1 MHTFLIKTSLLSLS
15 LITVATSVWAEDA
28 AKVENHAAESREPT
42 PQNTGASST
51 PSQELASHQPQ
62 VAGEEALPDR
72 KFAAFPVPITD
83 DALGV
88 GLGVNAM
95 YLHDRAEGATNP
107 STSMFYGQYTDSG
120 SGMAIVGHE
129 HVFAHDAWRAG
140 FWAGHF
146 SLNLKYTGRV
156 GMQLPKAAK
165 YSSYSNFVYGE
176 VRKQIIDDL
185 YFGVQG
191 LWSGGNA
198 DLKEKATAEEKRE
211 FERQMSGNNS
221 AVGFLM
227 TYDSRDNMM
236 GASQGLNVDLSTLHY
251 SKDSRTGKRF
261 DRLDAEISQYFPV
274 GEDVFA
280 YRVIGKEMLGDT
292 PEYEFVTPDLRGA
305 DWNKYRGSAMYQAE
319 VEYRRKFSTLWSGV
333 AFAGVAMVKN
343 EYKGASYSVKSD
355 VIPSAGVGVRYLLN
369 AKERFSIGADV
380 AVSKMGNTSFYI
392 RFGEAF

>member
-1 MHTFLIKTSLLSLS
+1 MEGE
-15 LITVATSVWAEDA
+15 V
-28 AKVENHAAESREPT
+28 
-42 PQNTGASST
+42 ST
-51 PSQELASHQPQ
+51 
-62 VAGEEALPDR
+62 LPDR

-107 STSMFYGQYTDSG
+107 STSMFYGQYTDSD

-129 HVFAHDAWRAG
+129 HVFAYDAWRAG
-140 FWAGHF
+140 FYAGHF

-156 GMQLPKAAK
+156 GMQLPKAVQ
-165 YSSYSNFVYGE
+165 YSTYSNFVYGE

-191 LWSGGNA
+191 LWSGGDASLNENTDPA
-198 DLKEKATAEEKRE
+198 IKKA
-211 FERQMSGNNS
+211 FEQEMSGSNH
-221 AVGFLM
+221 ALGFLM

-236 GASQGLNVDLSTLHY
+236 GATNGLNVDLSTLHY
-251 SKDSRTGKRF
+251 SKDRNTGKPF
-261 DRLDAEISQYFPV
+261 HRLDAEVSQYFPI
-274 GEDVFA
+274 GDDVLA
-280 YRVIGKEMLGDT
+280 YRVIGKEMLGET

-305 DWNKYRGSAMYQAE
+305 DWNKYRGSAVYQAE
-319 VEYRRKFSTLWSGV
+319 IEYRRKFTQLWSGV
-333 AFAGVAMVKN
+333 AFAGAAMVRN
-343 EYKGASYSVKSD
+343 DDRHLANSVKSE
-355 VIPSAGVGVRYLLN
+355 VIPSAGIGVRYLLN
-369 AKERFSIGADV
+369 AKERFSIGVDA

>member
-1 MHTFLIKTSLLSLS
+1 MQTTIVTTSLLSMIL
-15 LITVATSVWAEDA
+15 LAFAYSVS
-28 AKVENHAAESREPT
+28 AAESPDPQPHSITSSDGQLVETEPQSEDIT
-42 PQNTGASST
+42 
-51 PSQELASHQPQ
+51 
-62 VAGEEALPDR
+62 EADEPLPDR

-95 YLHDRAEGATNP
+95 YLHDRAEGAKNP

-120 SGMAIVGHE
+120 SGMAIIGHE
-129 HVFAHDAWRAG
+129 HVFAYDAWRAG

-146 SLNLKYTGRV
+146 GLNLKYTGRV
-156 GMQLPKAAK
+156 GMQLPKAAQ

-176 VRKQIIDDL
+176 VRKELVDNL

-191 LWSGGNA
+191 LWSGGDA
-198 DLKEKATAEEKRE
+198 ELKENATAEEKKE
-211 FERQMSGNNS
+211 FERQMSGHNG
-221 AVGFLM
+221 AVGLLM
-227 TYDSRDNMM
+227 TYDSRDNML
-236 GASQGLNVDLSTLHY
+236 GATQGLNLDLSTLHY

-261 DRLDAEISQYFPV
+261 DRYDAEMSQYFPV
-274 GEDVFA
+274 GDDVFA
-280 YRVIGKEMLGDT
+280 YRVIGKEIVGDA
-292 PEYEFVTPDLRGA
+292 PENEFVTPDLRGV
-305 DWNKYRGSAMYQAE
+305 DWNKYRGTSTYQAE
-319 VEYRRKFSTLWSGV
+319 IEYRHKFSTLWSGV
-333 AFAGVAMVKN
+333 AFAGAAIVEN
-343 EYKGASYSVKSD
+343 EDRHLSNSVKSE

>member
-1 MHTFLIKTSLLSLS
+1 MKTPTMLIPMLALCLLTQSPFTCAQTSAPSS
-15 LITVATSVWAEDA
+15 SETEGTEEGGESETS
-28 AKVENHAAESREPT
+28 T
-42 PQNTGASST
+42 
-51 PSQELASHQPQ
+51 
-62 VAGEEALPDR
+62 LPDR

-95 YLHDRAEGATNP
+95 YLHDRAEGASNP
-107 STSMFYGQYTDSG
+107 STSMFYGQYTDSD

-140 FWAGHF
+140 FYAGHF

-156 GMQLPKAAK
+156 GMQLPKAAQ
-165 YSSYSNFVYGE
+165 YSTYSNFVYGE

-191 LWSGGNA
+191 LWSGGDASLNENTDPA
-198 DLKEKATAEEKRE
+198 IKKA
-211 FERQMSGNNS
+211 FEQEMSGSNH
-221 AVGFLM
+221 ALGFLM

-236 GASQGLNVDLSTLHY
+236 GATTGLNVDLSTLHY
-251 SKDSRTGKRF
+251 SKDRNTGKPF
-261 DRLDAEISQYFPV
+261 HRLDAEVSQYFPI
-274 GEDVFA
+274 GDDVLA
-280 YRVIGKEMLGDT
+280 YRVIGKEMLGET

-305 DWNKYRGSAMYQAE
+305 DWNKYRGSTVYQAE
-319 VEYRRKFSTLWSGV
+319 IEYRHKFTQLWSGV
-333 AFAGVAMVKN
+333 AFAGAAMVRN
-343 EYKGASYSVKSD
+343 DDRHLANSVKSE
-355 VIPSAGVGVRYLLN
+355 VIPSAGIGVRYLLN
-369 AKERFSIGADV
+369 AKERFSIGVDA